1 MCAGVTAYAA
11 LKKISKYTTGGQAIN
26 VIGCGGIGMAW
37 LSVARG
43 ERLAI
48 DALTCR

>member
-26 VIGCGGIGMAW
+26 VIGCGGIGMA
-37 LSVARG
+37 SHNISIIRH
-43 ERLAI
+43 ERI
-48 DALTCR
+48 GPTS